1 MKKKK
6 LKDQFLPDSDH
17 EGRDRYFMDVDRMEN
32 EGMSGGYVFMRED
45 STNIEQ
51 STDFFQRIRRR
62 IVWNNQGT
70 RQRVPFFRY
79 DP

>member
-51 STDFFQRIRRR
+51 STDFF
-62 IVWNNQGT
+62 
-70 RQRVPFFRY
+70 PE
-79 DP
+79 DPPQDRME